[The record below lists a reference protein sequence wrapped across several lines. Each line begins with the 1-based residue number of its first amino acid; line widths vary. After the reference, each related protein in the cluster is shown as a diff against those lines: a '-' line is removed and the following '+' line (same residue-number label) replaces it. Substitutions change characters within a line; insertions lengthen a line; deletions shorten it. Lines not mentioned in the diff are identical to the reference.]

1 MRTIAEL
8 LRWRARRH
16 PDLVVLRQEGDAA
29 TPRQEITWAELDART
44 TALANGLIDL
54 GVQPGDRVAILDKN
68 SVAYMELLF
77 AVAKLGAVSAP
88 VNWRLAPPEVRTVV
102 TESRATLCVAGEE
115 FVPAT
120 AGVDARVVTFTDLPR
135 IENGEDPHRD
145 ADPGAV
151 AWQLYTSGTTGIP
164 KGAMLTHDNLYAC
177 MPGILLE
184 CPEMREGT
192 AALVAMPLYHIGGC
206 GWAVACMYSGAT
218 LVVVREIVP
227 AQLLRTIV
235 DERIGTAFL
244 VPAVLLFLS
253 QLPGI
258 TEADFSHLHR
268 ILYGA
273 SPITPELL
281 TRCIELFG
289 CEFTQVYGLTE
300 TTGAI
305 SSLRL
310 EDHSGDRLLS
320 CGRANLGVDLR
331 VVDAEGNDLPPGE
344 VGELLIRA
352 PQVMRGY
359 HNREAD
365 TGAAIQDGW
374 FHSGDAAALDAEG
387 YIYIRDRIKDMI
399 VTGGENVYPI
409 EVESVIA
416 EHPAVAD
423 VAVIGV
429 PDHRWGETVKAVVVL
444 RPGAVATED
453 DLVEFCKP
461 RLAGFK
467 RPTSVEF
474 VESIPRNPT
483 GKILKRE
490 LREQYWQGQ
499 ARRVAGSGI

>member
-1 MRTIAEL
+1 MVTLDLKLLFSKAE
-8 LRWRARRH
+8 
-16 PDLVVLRQEGDAA
+16 
-29 TPRQEITWAELDART
+29 
-44 TALANGLIDL
+44 ALAEAGHIKNVIVCHFPDAL
-54 GVQPGDRVAILDKN
+54 PGIKK
-68 SVAYMELLF
+68 LLF
-77 AVAKLGAVSAP
+77 SVVKRKDLAKVKD
-88 VNWRLAPPEVRTVV
+88 
-102 TESRATLCVAGEE
+102 SRIAAK
-115 FVPAT
+115 
-120 AGVDARVVTFTDLPR
+120 VTFYKDMIARNESPTQVS
-135 IENGEDPHRD
+135 IDPYKD
-145 ADPGAV
+145 VAV
-151 AWQLYTSGTTGIP
+151 QQYTGGTTGIP

-184 CPEMREGT
+184 CPEMREGS

-206 GWAVACMYSGAT
+206 GWAAACMYAGAT

-227 AQLLRTIV
+227 AELLRTIV
-235 DERIGTAFL
+235 DDRISTGFL

-253 QLPGI
+253 QLPDI
-258 TEADFSHLHR
+258 EQADFSHLRR

-305 SSLRL
+305 SSLRF

-320 CGRANLGVDLR
+320 CGRPNLGVDLR

-365 TGAAIQDGW
+365 TQAVIQDGW

-444 RPGAVATED
+444 RPGASATQDE
-453 DLVEFCKP
+453 VIEFCRP

-467 RPTSVEF
+467 LPTSVEF
-474 VESIPRNPT
+474 VDSIPRNPT